1 MKFVYICCSSII
13 ILQRMVLLS
22 SLSWSSSSPT
32 STLSP
37 VQPSSPTSSSLP
49 NTNIISD
56 HHLAQ
61 IGSGWSHRTW
71 SLLPKICCP
80 GLQSPHSNCAPSLYP
95 GDYFDLILMS
105 GDHLILRL
113 TWLVIS
119 QGRLRHGFHFTLKSI
134 VKETAVTFVTE
145 KVVLWIFSLQC
156 QLWCY
161 ETLFGASKG
170 GRHTRVPWKTLCSP
184 GRLVTGDLQRN
195 VSRILVGCSCYTW
208 HSLVHI
214 FRSLFLRAS

>member
-1 MKFVYICCSSII
+1 MAAHWARSHQSSSHNIT
-13 ILQRMVLLS
+13 QQWSYWS
-22 SLSWSSSSPT
+22 SLSSSPKT
-32 STLSP
+32 TLSA
-37 VQPSSPTSSSLP
+37 TSSVQ
-49 NTNIISD
+49 NTHIISD
-56 HHLAQ
+56 HHYNLAQ
-61 IGSGWSHRTW
+61 VGSGWSHRTW

-80 GLQSPHSNCAPSLYP
+80 GLQSPHSNCPSSLYP
-95 GDYFDLILMS
+95 GDYFGLILMS

-161 ETLFGASKG
+161 
-170 GRHTRVPWKTLCSP
+170 
-184 GRLVTGDLQRN
+184 
-195 VSRILVGCSCYTW
+195 
-208 HSLVHI
+208 
-214 FRSLFLRAS
+214 